1 MVKSIQ
7 HFNEKSVP
15 VFEKLEDE
23 FLRDPSDIA
32 SYVTKITEEL
42 HKTGIRMIEET
53 LGYLDQMLNESE
65 VRKMSWVV
73 DRHETKQL
81 ITSLGSVNYSKTMF
95 KNKNDGER
103 SYILDLI
110 MGIDPHERMTEDAE
124 ARLLEEAV
132 QTSYRRGG
140 EETSILDSVSKQT
153 VMKKIHS
160 LQFPQEAKALEEKKV
175 VEYLFI
181 DADEAHISL
190 QYRDK
195 KGDLV
200 RNERGRKNNNVIE
213 KLVYCYEGIEEEAP
227 GTKRHRLINPH
238 YFCSD
243 SASEDNK
250 DFWGRVYAYIDSHYD
265 LGQIKR
271 IYVNGDGGA
280 WMEEGK
286 NVVAG
291 VVVTM
296 DEFHLQKYLI
306 KITSHLKDSRYDAI
320 SELRK
325 IIRSKTRQDFNDYVD
340 LVKTY
345 LPEGDVKSAESI
357 ETGRKYILNNWTPC
371 KVRLKKRKMLPGCS
385 AEGHVSHI
393 LASRMTSRP
402 MGWSKCGAG
411 QMGRLR
417 AYYYNGGNML
427 ELARYQRQE
436 LKEAAGYEM
445 TYCSV
450 PEILQSEKN
459 RHYELG
465 KYMAA
470 MQGSLPQNIKKRLR
484 IEHHI
489 RGL

>member
-1 MVKSIQ
+1 MIKSIQ
-7 HFNEKSVP
+7 YFNKKSVP
-15 VFEKLEDE
+15 IFEKLEDE

-53 LGYLDQMLNESE
+53 LGYLDQMVNESE
-65 VRKMSWVV
+65 IRKMSWVV
-73 DRHETKQL
+73 DRHEVKQL

-95 KNKNDGER
+95 KDKKVKSR
-103 SYILDLI
+103 SYIIDLI

-140 EETSILDSVSKQT
+140 EETSILDTVSRQT
-153 VMKKIHS
+153 VMKKIHA
-160 LQFPQEAKALEEKKV
+160 LQFPSENEVLEEKKV
-175 VEYLFI
+175 VKTLFI

-190 QYRDK
+190 QYKNK

-200 RNERGRKNNNVIE
+200 RSERGRKNNNVIE

-227 GTKRHRLINPH
+227 GSKRHKLINPH

-250 DFWGRVYAYIDSHYD
+250 DFWNRVYAYIDSHYD
-265 LGQIKR
+265 VGQIEKV
-271 IYVNGDGGA
+271 YVNGDGGS

-286 NVVAG
+286 NGIAG
-291 VVVTM
+291 VTVTM
-296 DEFHLQKYLI
+296 DEFHLQKYLL
-306 KITSHLKDSRYDAI
+306 KITRHLMDSRLDAI

-325 IIRSKTRQDFNDYVD
+325 IITYKNKKEFNEYVD
-340 LVKTY
+340 YIKTY
-345 LPEGDVKSAESI
+345 LKKDDVKSAERI
-357 ETGRKYILNNWTPC
+357 EIGRTYILNNWMPS
-371 KVRLKKRKMLPGCS
+371 KVRLSNRKKIPGCS
-385 AEGHVSHI
+385 AEGHVSHV

-402 MGWSKCGAG
+402 MGWSRRGAG

-417 AYYYNGGNML
+417 AYYYNGGDML
-427 ELARYQRQE
+427 ELVRYQRQR
-436 LKEAAGYEM
+436 LKKAAGYEM

-450 PEILQSEKN
+450 QEIMQAEKK
-459 RHYELG
+459 RHHVLG
-465 KYMAA
+465 KYMASV
-470 MQGSLPQNIKKRLR
+470 QGSLSKNIKKKLWL
-484 IEHHI
+484 ENHI
-489 RGL
+489 CGL

>member
-7 HFNEKSVP
+7 YFNENSVP
-15 VFEKLEDE
+15 VFEKLEDK
-23 FLRDPSDIA
+23 FLKDPSDIA
-32 SYVTKITEEL
+32 SYVTKLTEEL

-65 VRKMSWVV
+65 VRKMTWIV
-73 DRHETKQL
+73 DRHEPKQL

-95 KNKNDGER
+95 RDKEEGSR
-103 SYILDLI
+103 SYLLDLI
-110 MGIDPHERMTEDAE
+110 MGMEPHERMTEDAE

-140 EETSILDSVSKQT
+140 EETSILDKVSKQT

-160 LQFPQEAKALEEKKV
+160 LRFPSENEEPEKKKIV
-175 VEYLFI
+175 KTLFI

-190 QYRDK
+190 QYRNK
-195 KGDLV
+195 KGDLL
-200 RNERGRKNNNVIE
+200 RNEHGSKNNNVIE
-213 KLVYCYEGIEEEAP
+213 KLVYCYEGIEKESP
-227 GTKRHRLINPH
+227 GSRRHRLINPH

-250 DFWGRVYAYIDSHYD
+250 DFWERVYAYIDSQYD
-265 LGQIKR
+265 VGQIEK

-286 NVVAG
+286 NGIGG

-306 KITSHLKDSRYDAI
+306 KITSHLMDSRPDAV

-325 IIRSKTRQDFNDYVD
+325 IIMHKNKKDFNEYVD
-340 LVKTY
+340 LLKSY
-345 LPEGDVKSAESI
+345 LKEDDVKSAERI
-357 ETGRKYILNNWTPC
+357 EKGRKYILNNWMPC
-371 KVRLKKRKMLPGCS
+371 KVRLCNRKKLPGCS
-385 AEGHVSHI
+385 AEGHVSHV

-402 MGWSKCGAG
+402 MGWSRCGAG

-417 AYYYNGGNML
+417 AYYYNGGDML
-427 ELARYQRQE
+427 ELVRFQRQE
-436 LKEAAGYEM
+436 LKEAVGYRM
-445 TYCSV
+445 TYSSV
-450 PEILQSEKN
+450 PEIMRAEKN

-465 KYMAA
+465 KYMCAI
-470 MQGSLPQNIKKRLR
+470 QGSLPDQIKKKLYLN
-484 IEHHI
+484 HHI
-489 RGL
+489 SGL

>member
-23 FLRDPSDIA
+23 FLRNPSDIA
-32 SYVTKITEEL
+32 SYVKKITEEL

-53 LGYLDQMLNESE
+53 LGYLDEMLNESE

-95 KNKNDGER
+95 KTKDEGKR

-110 MGIDPHERMTEDAE
+110 MGMDPHERMTEDAE

-140 EETSILDSVSKQT
+140 EETSILDKVSKQT
-153 VMKKIHS
+153 VMKKIHA
-160 LQFPQEAKALEEKKV
+160 LQFPPEDEVLEEKKV
-175 VEYLFI
+175 VKVLFI

-190 QYRDK
+190 QYRNK

-200 RNERGRKNNNVIE
+200 KNDCGRKNNNVIE
-213 KLVYCYEGIEEEAP
+213 KLVYCYEGIEEETP
-227 GTKRHRLINPH
+227 GSKRHKLINPH

-250 DFWGRVYAYIDSHYD
+250 DFWERIYAYIDSHYD
-265 LGQIKR
+265 TGQIEK

-286 NVVAG
+286 RGIAG
-291 VVVTM
+291 VIATM

-306 KITSHLKDSRYDAI
+306 KITSHLMDSRFDAI
-320 SELRK
+320 SQLRK
-325 IIRSKTRQDFNDYVD
+325 IIMHKNKKDFNEYVD
-340 LVKTY
+340 FVKTY
-345 LPEGDVKSAESI
+345 LKEDDVKSSESI
-357 ETGRKYILNNWTPC
+357 EDGRDYILNNWMPC
-371 KVRLKKRKMLPGCS
+371 KVRLSNRKKLPGCS
-385 AEGHVSHI
+385 AEGHVSHV
-393 LASRMTSRP
+393 LAARMTSRP
-402 MGWSKCGAG
+402 MGWSKRGAG

-427 ELARYQRQE
+427 ELVRYQRQE

-450 PEILQSEKN
+450 PEVMRSEKN

-470 MQGSLPQNIKKRLR
+470 IQGSLPGDIKKKLC
-484 IEHHI
+484 INHHI

>member
-1 MVKSIQ
+1 MIKSIQ
-7 HFNEKSVP
+7 YFNKKSVP
-15 VFEKLEDE
+15 IFEKLEDE

-53 LGYLDQMLNESE
+53 LGYLDQMVNESE
-65 VRKMSWVV
+65 IRKMSWVV
-73 DRHETKQL
+73 DRHEVKQL

-95 KNKNDGER
+95 KDKKVESR
-103 SYILDLI
+103 SYIIDLI

-140 EETSILDSVSKQT
+140 EETSILDTVSRQT
-153 VMKKIHS
+153 VMKKIHA
-160 LQFPQEAKALEEKKV
+160 LQFPSENEVLEEKKV
-175 VEYLFI
+175 VKTLFI

-190 QYRDK
+190 QYKNK

-200 RNERGRKNNNVIE
+200 RSERGRKNNNVIE

-227 GTKRHRLINPH
+227 GSKRHKLINPH

-250 DFWGRVYAYIDSHYD
+250 AFWNRVYAYIDSHYD
-265 LGQIKR
+265 VGQIEKV
-271 IYVNGDGGA
+271 YVNGDGGS

-286 NVVAG
+286 NGIAG
-291 VVVTM
+291 VTVTM
-296 DEFHLQKYLI
+296 DEFHLQKYLL
-306 KITSHLKDSRYDAI
+306 KITRHLMDSRLDAI

-325 IIRSKTRQDFNDYVD
+325 IITYKNKKEFNEYVD
-340 LVKTY
+340 YIKTY
-345 LPEGDVKSAESI
+345 LKKDDVKSAEGI
-357 ETGRKYILNNWTPC
+357 EIGRTYILNNWMPS
-371 KVRLKKRKMLPGCS
+371 KVRLSNRKKIPGCS
-385 AEGHVSHI
+385 AEGHVSHV

-402 MGWSKCGAG
+402 MGWSRRGAG

-417 AYYYNGGNML
+417 AYYYNGGDML
-427 ELARYQRQE
+427 ELVRYQRQR
-436 LKEAAGYEM
+436 LKKAAGYEM

-450 PEILQSEKN
+450 QEIMQSEKK
-459 RHYELG
+459 RHHALG
-465 KYMAA
+465 EYMASV
-470 MQGSLPQNIKKRLR
+470 QGSLSKNIKKKLWL
-484 IEHHI
+484 ENHI
-489 RGL
+489 CGL

>member
-23 FLRDPSDIA
+23 FLRNPSDIA
-32 SYVTKITEEL
+32 SYVTKLTEEL

-53 LGYLDQMLNESE
+53 LGYLDQMINESE
-65 VRKMSWVV
+65 ARKLSWVV
-73 DRHETKQL
+73 DRHEAKQL

-95 KNKNDGER
+95 KDKEEGKR

-110 MGIDPHERMTEDAE
+110 MGMDPHERMTEDAE

-140 EETSILDSVSKQT
+140 EEASILDEVSKQT
-153 VMKKIHS
+153 VMKKIHA
-160 LQFPQEAKALEEKKV
+160 LQFPPEDEVLEEKKV
-175 VEYLFI
+175 VKVLFI

-190 QYRDK
+190 QYRNK

-200 RNERGRKNNNVIE
+200 KNDCGRKNNNVIE

-227 GTKRHRLINPH
+227 GSKRHKLIKPH

-250 DFWGRVYAYIDSHYD
+250 DFWERIYAYIDSHYD
-265 LGQIKR
+265 MGQIEK

-286 NVVAG
+286 AGMAG
-291 VVVTM
+291 VIATM

-306 KITSHLKDSRYDAI
+306 KITSHLMDSRFDAI

-325 IIRSKTRQDFNDYVD
+325 IIMHKNKKDFNGYVD
-340 LVKTY
+340 FVKTY
-345 LPEGDVKSAESI
+345 LKEDDVKSAESI
-357 ETGRKYILNNWTPC
+357 EKGRNYILNNWMPC
-371 KVRLKKRKMLPGCS
+371 KVRLSNRKKLPGCS
-385 AEGHVSHI
+385 AEGHVSHV
-393 LASRMTSRP
+393 LAARMTSRP
-402 MGWSKCGAG
+402 MGWSKRGAG

-417 AYYYNGGNML
+417 AYYYNGGDML
-427 ELARYQRQE
+427 ELVRYQRQE

-450 PEILQSEKN
+450 PEIMRSEKN
-459 RHYELG
+459 RHCELG

-470 MQGSLPQNIKKRLR
+470 IQGSLPGNIKKKLC
-484 IEHHI
+484 INHHI
-489 RGL
+489 SGL